1 MTIATDFFD
10 LTAAPMRIGAVR
22 LKVRDLGAVSAF
34 YQSVLGLRPV
44 VTGDDRITLGSGGTP
59 LLEGA
64 ESYTMDGKVA
74 VSRPNS
80 SLPFRDAGALLK
92 FSYPTSWN
100 HFLSDHGT
108 VTLALP
114 KGQACRGTWTTDKR
128 RFAGVSQTSLLN
140 AIGPDADRT
149 ISTVG
154 NEPTSRNGRASL
166 FCDDATTVQ
175 MDFVTRRGTA
185 DGYGVARD
193 SGGRHYLIKF
203 GWP

>member
-1 MTIATDFFD
+1 MKDRSRPRIPGRLPRLAAALLGGALALSGCYSKPLDI
-10 LTAAPMRIGAVR
+10 TAAEDPSFKGMDMQLAQAR
-22 LKVRDLGAVSAF
+22 L
-34 YQSVLGLRPV
+34 Y
-44 VTGDDRITLGSGGTP
+44 
-59 LLEGA
+59 
-64 ESYTMDGKVA
+64 
-74 VSRPNS
+74 N
-80 SLPFRDAGALLK
+80 
-92 FSYPTSWN
+92 
-100 HFLSDHGT
+100 FLSDHGT